1 MGLAKSMGK
10 KRRARAEEV
19 EERWGGAAPAPG
31 ESFQGAPLLK
41 TKDWLHCD
49 PHEEAEGII
58 SIQGVLSADECRGLV
73 RAAEGGGMTLQTSR
87 GPKFGEAH
95 RHHQRTSYDD
105 SSFAQ
110 QLWDTGLSAA
120 AAELRADD
128 DRKPVG
134 LNPNIRIYSYS
145 PGDLFGPHY
154 DDYNTMADGA
164 RTEFT
169 LLLYLTGS
177 AQGLVGG
184 ETTFYGPQGGELLR
198 VAPEAGSALL
208 HRHGAACLLH

>member
-1 MGLAKSMGK
+1 MQCTHAAAVLTVATFPQIIHKALAVAPCCCS
-10 KRRARAEEV
+10 V
-19 EERWGGAAPAPG
+19 DSGGCSTA
-31 ESFQGAPLLK
+31 
-41 TKDWLHCD
+41 
-49 PHEEAEGII
+49 GII

-154 DDYNTMADGA
+154 DVSGVEHATLQSRFA
-164 RTEFT
+164 RTW
-169 LLLYLTGS
+169 LALLYSPMPLSLGKTHTQLRGWC
-177 AQGLVGG
+177 AGLQYNG
-184 ETTFYGPQGGELLR
+184 
-198 VAPEAGSALL
+198 
-208 HRHGAACLLH
+208 